1 MSFISLGKID
11 RDIIPILIGCIF
23 CFFSRLLFTYDE
35 TILYEHPILL
45 NIFAESP
52 KTLAIIP
59 LVVAKIRS
67 KKVNKNKVENL
78 TLKEGKFVYTNIKN
92 KIVKGKLIYIIL
104 SVVLFFIAS
113 CVSSFSISIKTNL
126 YVWNLLITSIFYY
139 FIFKIKLYRHHY
151 LSIITIILTEL
162 ILDLVSE
169 NLQNDF
175 NNSLFNVLLRFL
187 TEILLSLDDIINK
200 YLFENL
206 FVNVYELTLYYGLG
220 LAILFAI
227 FLVFD
232 YYFFKLDNYEEYFNN
247 FNFREMLV
255 IIGVIITQFGLN
267 LSILFTNKNNT
278 PCHIFIIYVFGHL
291 AYYLDFSSHSI
302 VIIICIIFIIFMSL
316 IFNEIIEIN
325 FYGLSKNTKR
335 NISFRAD
342 SEVSDFGDD
351 ISIDVISNKEGYL
364 IEMDDEKTL
373 ESNIE

>member
-151 LSIITIILTEL
+151 LSIITIT
-162 ILDLVSE
+162 
-169 NLQNDF
+169 
-175 NNSLFNVLLRFL
+175 
-187 TEILLSLDDIINK
+187 
-200 YLFENL
+200 
-206 FVNVYELTLYYGLG
+206 
-220 LAILFAI
+220 I
-227 FLVFD
+227 FL
-232 YYFFKLDNYEEYFNN
+232 K
-247 FNFREMLV
+247 
-255 IIGVIITQFGLN
+255 
-267 LSILFTNKNNT
+267 
-278 PCHIFIIYVFGHL
+278 
-291 AYYLDFSSHSI
+291 
-302 VIIICIIFIIFMSL
+302 
-316 IFNEIIEIN
+316 
-325 FYGLSKNTKR
+325 
-335 NISFRAD
+335 
-342 SEVSDFGDD
+342 
-351 ISIDVISNKEGYL
+351 
-364 IEMDDEKTL
+364 
-373 ESNIE
+373 